1 MKKRKGFLSILV
13 ILVDVVLCWQPAFS
27 DWADSWQDMRNAF
40 SKVKSIKTDFVQE
53 KKMRILAR
61 PIVSKGRFF
70 YRAPGDLRWEY
81 DSPIR
86 SVMLLHEG
94 DVERFTW
101 REGKYS
107 RDAGGS
113 LEGLRFVLQ
122 DISGWLAGDF
132 VSSTTFTAELKPGSP
147 VKIVLSPREKSF
159 TEFIQR
165 VELTLAS
172 TPGVL
177 RSVEIVESQEN
188 ATHIEFQNVEINLQ
202 FGEGLF
208 TDVQ

>member
-1 MKKRKGFLSILV
+1 MKKRKGFLLVLV
-13 ILVDVVLCWQPAFS
+13 IFMDVVLCGHPTFS
-27 DWADSWQDMRNAF
+27 DSADSWQDMRDAF
-40 SKVKSIKTDFVQE
+40 SKVTSIKTNFVQQ
-53 KKMRILAR
+53 KKMKILSR

-86 SVMLLHEG
+86 SVLLLNEG
-94 DVERFTW
+94 NVERFTW
-101 REGKYS
+101 RDGKYS

-132 VSSTTFTAELKPGSP
+132 VSSTTFTAELKHGSP
-147 VKIVLSPREKSF
+147 DRIVLSPRDESF
-159 TEFIQR
+159 TKFIQR
-165 VELTLAS
+165 VELTLAP

-188 ATHIEFQNVEINLQ
+188 STYIEFQNVETNLP

-208 TDVQ
+208 TGVQ